1 VLDDVER
8 RRFLVQPARENPA
21 PALVGLLHVDLDERS
36 GELLLLPRRRRLA
49 RPKPDD
55 HVLPADRLA
64 RVQCDRL
71 NDAVALVE
79 HAQHRD
85 PLRHRRDAAL
95 AVGGGSGLLGR
106 RQRRVFAFLALAA
119 RGERERGRQR
129 CSERAHAYS
138 GIQGS

>member
-1 VLDDVER
+1 MLDDVER

-36 GELLLLPRRRRLA
+36 GELLLFPWRRRLA
-49 RPKPDD
+49 RPKADD
-55 HVLPADRLA
+55 HVLPAHRLPGVKRDRL
-64 RVQCDRL
+64 D
-71 NDAVALVE
+71 DTVALVE
-79 HAQHRD
+79 HPEDRD
-85 PLRHRRDAAL
+85 ALRHRRDSAL
-95 AVGGGSGLLGR
+95 AIGGGSGLLGR

-119 RGERERGRQR
+119 RGERERGQQR